1 MSVSPEPEMNRS
13 EHKKAKIE
21 APESVAAR
29 KSSKSVRFA
38 DFNES
43 YECDK
48 SLEEVSSTWLT
59 VSCLLD
65 DCSASFSIELLWYS
79 PSTDWFS
86 QRQEIST
93 IKESNKKTA
102 NLIEHGLPFIDCKDH
117 CARGLEH
124 RIPERFQERRSNRR
138 NAFQAVVEAQECFSA
153 DYEMIATAYK
163 SCVSHCRQDALDR
176 GSTDAKDAAAIASH
190 RSLSSILG
198 FLRLSPPTLSKERKV
213 LGEIQVT
220 HKLSSPEMADKLE
233 SGSSVSRC
241 RVYSIQRAL

>member
-1 MSVSPEPEMNRS
+1 MIVIHHQKRNSHHVSKSWNRFVSVSPEPEMNRS

-59 VSCLLD
+59 
-65 DCSASFSIELLWYS
+65 
-79 PSTDWFS
+79 
-86 QRQEIST
+86 RQEIST